1 MMKLVKPCI
10 EYKKEYINF
19 VKQIRR
25 NNEIESSYTFKLSFL
40 KFNFQ
45 KFLDYLDYISEY
57 PKGEIVIP
65 MKNYWAIED
74 EKVVGRITLRKD
86 SGEDLFRYIGNIGY
100 IIAPEERSKG
110 YATKM
115 LELLKP
121 VAKEQGHRKLLITCN
136 KNNINSKRVI
146 EKNGGVF
153 LDEIKWEEKNIK
165 NLRYEIYL

>member
-1 MMKLVKPCI
+1 MKLVKPCI

-121 VAKEQGHRKLLITCN
+121 VAKEQGHRKQWRSVSRRN
-136 KNNINSKRVI
+136 KMGRKKYQKFKI
-146 EKNGGVF
+146 
-153 LDEIKWEEKNIK
+153 
-165 NLRYEIYL
+165 

>member
-115 LELLKP
+115 LELLKS
-121 VAKEQGHRKLLITCN
+121 VAKE
-136 KNNINSKRVI
+136 
-146 EKNGGVF
+146 
-153 LDEIKWEEKNIK
+153 
-165 NLRYEIYL
+165 

>member
-45 KFLDYLDYISEY
+45 KFLDYLEYISEY

-74 EKVVGRITLRKD
+74 GKVVGRITLRKD
-86 SGEDLFRYIGNIGY
+86 SGEDLFRYIGCNCV
-100 IIAPEERSKG
+100 RS
-110 YATKM
+110 
-115 LELLKP
+115 
-121 VAKEQGHRKLLITCN
+121 
-136 KNNINSKRVI
+136 SF
-146 EKNGGVF
+146 GGA
-153 LDEIKWEEKNIK
+153 LWT
-165 NLRYEIYL
+165 IYLVRMLFLTSQM

>member
-100 IIAPEERSKG
+100 IISPEESSK
-110 YATKM
+110 
-115 LELLKP
+115 
-121 VAKEQGHRKLLITCN
+121 
-136 KNNINSKRVI
+136 
-146 EKNGGVF
+146 
-153 LDEIKWEEKNIK
+153 
-165 NLRYEIYL
+165 

>member
-1 MMKLVKPCI
+1 MKLVKPCI

-136 KNNINSKRVI
+136 KNNINSKSREY
-146 EKNGGVF
+146 EKSITFCDSIVSFFCSNGT
-153 LDEIKWEEKNIK
+153 D
-165 NLRYEIYL
+165 IY